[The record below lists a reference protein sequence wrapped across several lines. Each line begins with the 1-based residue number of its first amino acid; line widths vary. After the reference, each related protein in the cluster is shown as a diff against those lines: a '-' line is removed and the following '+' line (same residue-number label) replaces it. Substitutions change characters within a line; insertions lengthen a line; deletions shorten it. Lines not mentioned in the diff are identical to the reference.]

1 MVGQT
6 LQSQGFDKERIPKY
20 FSVKEAVFPFNKFPS
35 VDPILGPEMKS
46 TGEVMGLG
54 ETFAEA
60 YLKAQMGANEK
71 LPKTGTVF
79 ISVREVDKPGIIS
92 VARDLVSMGF
102 KVVATRGTAQVLE
115 AAGIAAEVVN
125 KVNEGR
131 PHIVDQLKNGGVHL
145 IINTTEG
152 RQAVA
157 DSASIRRT
165 ALQRKVFY
173 TTTLAGAEAVCQA
186 MHFGEEKIVRR
197 LQDIHQEFAV

>member
-1 MVGQT
+1 
-6 LQSQGFDKERIPKY
+6 
-20 FSVKEAVFPFNKFPS
+20 
-35 VDPILGPEMKS
+35 
-46 TGEVMGLG
+46 
-54 ETFAEA
+54 
-60 YLKAQMGANEK
+60 
-71 LPKTGTVF
+71 
-79 ISVREVDKPGIIS
+79 
-92 VARDLVSMGF
+92 MGF
-102 KVVATRGTAQVLE
+102 KIVATRGTAQTLE

-131 PHIVDQLKNGGVHL
+131 PHIVDLLKNGGVNL
-145 IINTTEG
+145 IVNTTEG